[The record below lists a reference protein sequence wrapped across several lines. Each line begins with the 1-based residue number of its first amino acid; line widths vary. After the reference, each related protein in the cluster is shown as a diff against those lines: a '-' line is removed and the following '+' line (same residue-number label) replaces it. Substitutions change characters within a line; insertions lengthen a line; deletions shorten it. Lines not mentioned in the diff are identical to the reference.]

1 MQKKRLHDSTPILVA
16 PRSGAK
22 ATRLNANI
30 GGTEVL
36 ASRVD
41 VVLMWHGVDTNS
53 DGTELHSINCIPSVA
68 SSFYL
73 LYLAFSPS
81 PYDKHPFSHP
91 PYDKHPIDVKDKK
104 NWRPKG
110 CN

>member
-73 LYLAFSPS
+73 LYLAFLLV
-81 PYDKHPFSHP
+81 HMTNIPFLILHTTNIP
-91 PYDKHPIDVKDKK
+91 
-104 NWRPKG
+104 
-110 CN
+110 